1 MTQNLLVFMCDT
13 QYQTLQ
19 YAAWSG
25 SFEFAYRSFIITG
38 EPMQVSEQ
46 KWLKKS
52 DFVLNLNNKSKD
64 RLEIAL
70 RAALLYSSPK
80 FENIIFIYD
89 QNLPNLNEIKKKYFE
104 IRGMQAQKE
113 FLYKNPC
120 IFF

>member
-1 MTQNLLVFMCDT
+1 MTQNLIVFMCDT

-64 RLEIAL
+64 RLQIAL
-70 RAALLYSSPK
+70 RASLLYSSPK
-80 FENIIFIYD
+80 FENIIFIYRKYI
-89 QNLPNLNEIKKKYFE
+89 NRIEIFYFYIKMHLN
-104 IRGMQAQKE
+104 
-113 FLYKNPC
+113 
-120 IFF
+120 